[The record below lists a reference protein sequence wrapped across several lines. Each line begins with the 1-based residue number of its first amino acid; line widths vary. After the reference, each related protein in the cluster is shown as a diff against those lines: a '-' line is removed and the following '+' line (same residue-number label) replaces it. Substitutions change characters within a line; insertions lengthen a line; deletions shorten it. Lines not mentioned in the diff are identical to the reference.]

1 MYFACHSV
9 IDVHGEDAVLPT
21 LGHGADV
28 DVTGPDYTPE
38 EGFTWNG
45 SVGMPLT
52 DMFPAAA
59 LMHGNYP
66 VYYLSLIHI

>member
-21 LGHGADV
+21 LGHGEDV

-45 SVGMPLT
+45 MELYV
-52 DMFPAAA
+52 
-59 LMHGNYP
+59 
-66 VYYLSLIHI
+66 LILCGLYRMCSI